1 MRRVTSVVAL
11 ATGAVFFLSS
21 PLADACGDKLLSI
34 ARGIRLQQVYKAQH
48 PASILL
54 YVGNPTAANSS
65 RDPNAMVQMG
75 ILYMSLRRAGHRI
88 EVAENADELDQAL
101 RGADFDFALAD
112 LRDVGAV
119 AERIAAHPS
128 QLSAYPIL
136 YKPTKT
142 DLAAAQGRFELVLRT
157 PTTSTDNLEA
167 IDRVLRSGSGGR

>member
-1 MRRVTSVVAL
+1 MRRVANVVAL
-11 ATGAVFFLSS
+11 ATGAVFYLSS

-54 YVGNPTAANSS
+54 YVGTPRATNST
-65 RDPNAMVQMG
+65 RDRNAMVQMG

-101 RGADFDFALAD
+101 RNASFDLALAD
-112 LRDVGAV
+112 LRDVAAV
-119 AERIAAHPS
+119 AERIAAPS
-128 QLSAYPIL
+128 RLSAYPVL
-136 YKPTKT
+136 YKPNKT
-142 DLAAAQGRFELVLRT
+142 DLAAAQERFELVLRT

-167 IDRVLRSGSGGR
+167 IDRLLGSGSGEV